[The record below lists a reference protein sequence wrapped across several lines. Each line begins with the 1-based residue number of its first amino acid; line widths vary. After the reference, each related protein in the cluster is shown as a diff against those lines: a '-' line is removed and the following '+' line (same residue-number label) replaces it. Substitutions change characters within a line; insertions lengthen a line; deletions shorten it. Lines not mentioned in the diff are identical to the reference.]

1 MIDDTA
7 STFMHINNEQFE
19 PEMQD
24 FLTFTHGTLKTD
36 ACVCVGFCTFG
47 ALEISFLSLLTD
59 C

>member
-24 FLTFTHGTLKTD
+24 FLTFTHDTLKTD
-36 ACVCVGFCTFG
+36 ACVCVLAF
-47 ALEISFLSLLTD
+47 AHSEL
-59 C
+59 